1 MGDGAV
7 CVAYVHSS
15 QVTHSWHQSIL
26 DLLAHDIEGEQR
38 LVKGGFIASRYG
50 TGEIVAAR
58 NQTVERFIEGEADWL
73 LWTDTDMG
81 FAADSLARL
90 LASADPVERPI
101 VGGLCFAWQ
110 EYASDGMGGW
120 RAKPLPTLYRW
131 VKDAEREGF
140 AAWLDYPRDE
150 LLRVSATGSAFILV
164 HRDALMKIGEAY
176 GANWYTRVVN
186 PTSQQ
191 LLGEDLSFC
200 MKAGIC
206 GLPIYV
212 DTRVKTT
219 HQKTIWVA
227 EEDYAWAR

>member
-1 MGDGAV
+1 M
-7 CVAYVHSS
+7 
-15 QVTHSWHQSIL
+15 
-26 DLLAHDIEGEQR
+26 
-38 LVKGGFIASRYG
+38 
-50 TGEIVAAR
+50 
-58 NQTVERFIEGEADWL
+58 
-73 LWTDTDMG
+73 
-81 FAADSLARL
+81 
-90 LASADPVERPI
+90 
-101 VGGLCFAWQ
+101 
-110 EYASDGMGGW
+110 
-120 RAKPLPTLYRW
+120 
-131 VKDAEREGF
+131 
-140 AAWLDYPRDE
+140 
-150 LLRVSATGSAFILV
+150 RVSATGSAFILV